1 LNTFFKPVTFNAGSV
16 AYPAIAPTFA
26 EPVPEKF
33 GGICTG
39 VIGTGLPL

>member
-1 LNTFFKPVTFNAGSV
+1 LNTFFKPVTFSAGPI
-16 AYPAIAPTFA
+16 AYLAVAPTLA